1 MTFLSMKI
9 ILIKLKKFY
18 CHFLVTILFPR
29 RVITNACFSDMVLKS
44 RRTDSLFNLDFDL
57 TNIVDP
63 CDMLFARQEIF
74 YTRRRLKKGVGN
86 APCNNDH
93 IRKLEFGSIDLIF
106 QYLFNF
112 YFDAGYWPAAW
123 RMVTV
128 FPLIKGGDRNA
139 WDPGDYRGIS
149 IAPTFGKFFEKL
161 IYQRLLCECGHRI
174 DNSQGGGRAQNG
186 SIQQII
192 RVVEE
197 VQTKVSFCDHDS
209 GDHNAVALALLDVS
223 KAFDK
228 FNRHVLINKMICMGV
243 HGKLLTCLI
252 SYFHDRRQ
260 RVRVDNAY
268 SDILVTNNG
277 GPQGSVI
284 TLFAWLVY
292 INDLATESGSALFVD
307 DVALWLSCPSGT
319 DLVSKINCE
328 LHRVYNWSVL
338 NSVVF
343 DFSKFHMFDL
353 GKQGLPTGS
362 RAKIFFGDDNP
373 PSAKYLGVILDD
385 KLSFVKMMNNVHSRL
400 VSRGWRL
407 FNHTGRT
414 SGADPRTLENIF
426 KIWILPV
433 IEYGSPIWIFRI
445 RDFRCFHIDA
455 PILGK
460 YLRVLS
466 VNLINFT

>member
-1 MTFLSMKI
+1 M
-9 ILIKLKKFY
+9 
-18 CHFLVTILFPR
+18 
-29 RVITNACFSDMVLKS
+29 
-44 RRTDSLFNLDFDL
+44 
-57 TNIVDP
+57 
-63 CDMLFARQEIF
+63 
-74 YTRRRLKKGVGN
+74 
-86 APCNNDH
+86 
-93 IRKLEFGSIDLIF
+93 
-106 QYLFNF
+106 
-112 YFDAGYWPAAW
+112 
-123 RMVTV
+123 
-128 FPLIKGGDRNA
+128 
-139 WDPGDYRGIS
+139 
-149 IAPTFGKFFEKL
+149 
-161 IYQRLLCECGHRI
+161 
-174 DNSQGGGRAQNG
+174 
-186 SIQQII
+186 
-192 RVVEE
+192 
-197 VQTKVSFCDHDS
+197 
-209 GDHNAVALALLDVS
+209 
-223 KAFDK
+223 
-228 FNRHVLINKMICMGV
+228 
-243 HGKLLTCLI
+243 
-252 SYFHDRRQ
+252 
-260 RVRVDNAY
+260 RVDNAY

-338 NSVVF
+338 NSVIF

-373 PSAKYLGVILDD
+373 PWSSSAKYLGVILDD
-385 KLSFVKMMNNVHSRL
+385 KLSFVKMMNSVHSRL

-460 YLRVLS
+460 YKNSFGQINKFYLKCARNVLGVPPGSGNLAVLVRLGWLPLDYFLAMRACVWYLKVINGEAGVS
-466 VNLINFT
+466 VKKLAFDIYAEAELWSNSCL